1 MNLTSIRFPIDLHL
15 NLIHL
20 EETCK
25 WSAHFSWS
33 QFLSAVWTCLYLDPL
48 RILQSVV
55 HSSEVAHPRDY
66 KSTGSSKSAR
76 ASHLAPMSVSRIPL
90 KKSDL
95 RNIISFKFPCPPA
108 IPRYFDRELCKI
120 YMGITYRACRAEIKR
135 GKWDRTITGRPEARR
150 FSLPKPVEDFSS
162 I

>member
-1 MNLTSIRFPIDLHL
+1 MEPHKSPDWCSKLVMTLLPPLDPKRISKWLTFHRQFFPLSRDSHLRLSRWSMKYARLMNLTSIRFPIDLHL

-33 QFLSAVWTCLYLDPL
+33 QILSAVWTCLYLDPL

-76 ASHLAPMSVSRIPL
+76 ASHLAPMSVSRIPS
-90 KKSDL
+90 KSL
-95 RNIISFKFPCPPA
+95 
-108 IPRYFDRELCKI
+108 I
-120 YMGITYRACRAEIKR
+120 YVI
-135 GKWDRTITGRPEARR
+135 
-150 FSLPKPVEDFSS
+150 
-162 I
+162 